1 MLHNWQMVH
10 DIPREKHPAF
20 IMKMVSDRADAIFA
34 QRVGTLRVTAPQC
47 RLLMYLES
55 RGGAAVSQ
63 RDIEHYLGVSHT
75 TVKGLLQ
82 RLEEKGYVRTA
93 FDSSDRRVKHAYLT
107 DEFRRQIAQAKE
119 AMRDFEEQLMSG
131 FSATETEQLRSMLE
145 RIYHNTL
152 TTEPA
157 VPFSK
162 HQ

>member
-1 MLHNWQMVH
+1 MTGQNTRV
-10 DIPREKHPAF
+10 KHPAF

-55 RGGAAVSQ
+55 RGEEAVSQ
-63 RDIEHYLGVSHT
+63 RELEQYLGVSHT

-93 FDSSDRRVKHAYLT
+93 FDSTDRRVKHAYLT
-107 DEFRRQIAQAKE
+107 EEFYRMHAQARE
-119 AMRDFEEQLMSG
+119 AMRGFEEQLMSG
-131 FSATETEQLRSMLE
+131 FSPAEIEQLRSMLE

-152 TTEPA
+152 TTEPPA
-157 VPFSK
+157 PLTE

>member
-1 MLHNWQMVH
+1 MEH
-10 DIPREKHPAF
+10 DFPREKHPAF

-55 RGGAAVSQ
+55 RGGAGVSQ

-107 DEFRRQIAQAKE
+107 EEFYRMHAQARE
-119 AMRDFEEQLMSG
+119 AMRGFEEQLMSG
-131 FSATETEQLRSMLE
+131 FSAAETEQLRSMLE

-152 TTEPA
+152 TTEPPA
-157 VPFSK
+157 PLTE